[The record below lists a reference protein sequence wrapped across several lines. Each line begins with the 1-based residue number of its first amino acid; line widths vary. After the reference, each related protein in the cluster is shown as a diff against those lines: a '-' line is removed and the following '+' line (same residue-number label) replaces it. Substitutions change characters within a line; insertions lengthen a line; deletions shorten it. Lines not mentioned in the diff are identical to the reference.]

1 MFQNI
6 IQPLSFKNSRRWSSI
21 IAWGIEI
28 LILFKESS
36 NSFKNCYAHSRSSA
50 HPAESVYFKAEQKQR
65 RVDGR
70 LYRKIG
76 GGRQEHQSSN
86 SNTSPAAP
94 IKLVMLNKLG
104 GNEGAYLFFSNLGSV
119 VFLPFSILPGRNFWP
134 PLSVRSSQTKSS
146 QKGNESFLSEEEFDT
161 VFDNILFP
169 KREKIV
175 E

>member
-104 GNEGAYLFFSNLGSV
+104 GNEGAYLFFNNLGGSV
-119 VFLPFSILPGRNFWP
+119 VFFFTIFDSPR
-134 PLSVRSSQTKSS
+134 K
-146 QKGNESFLSEEEFDT
+146 EFLAALIYSEQSDEEFS
-161 VFDNILFP
+161 
-169 KREKIV
+169 KRK
-175 E
+175 